1 LGVIIDQFHLI
12 DSNSLSY
19 VFNNNIT
26 IHAKCGNMVLTRIIF
41 APHEDDDVLACGGLI
56 LQSLAEDINVLIVYM
71 TDGRACYV
79 VSNLNTGISPDEL
92 AKIRKNEALEC
103 CEELGVPISNIQFLE
118 IYDQQLSDSI
128 NFKAALEVVKTIL
141 RSYSTIEAF
150 IPLDEPH
157 PDHRSTHFIVIQ
169 AVKEV
174 GKAIPIYQYGL
185 YRPVVGKADLKIK
198 LSPEMLE
205 RKIRAYN
212 CHKSQKFI
220 EVNDIIARNNE
231 ERFKLYRM
239 DRS

>member
-1 LGVIIDQFHLI
+1 
-12 DSNSLSY
+12 
-19 VFNNNIT
+19 
-26 IHAKCGNMVLTRIIF
+26 MVLTRIVF

-79 VSNLNTGISPDEL
+79 VSKRDVGISPDQL

-103 CEELGVPISNIQFLE
+103 SEELGVPISNLQFLE
-118 IYDQQLSDSI
+118 IYDQQLSDPI
-128 NFKAALEVVKTIL
+128 NFKTALELVKTIL
-141 RSYSTIEAF
+141 RSYSTLEVF
-150 IPLDEPH
+150 IPIDEPH

-174 GKAIPIYQYGL
+174 GKAILIFQYGL
-185 YRPVVGKADLKIK
+185 YRPIVGKADLKIK

-205 RKIRAYN
+205 QKIRAYE

-220 EVNDIIARNNE
+220 EVNDIIARNKE

-239 DRS
+239 ESL